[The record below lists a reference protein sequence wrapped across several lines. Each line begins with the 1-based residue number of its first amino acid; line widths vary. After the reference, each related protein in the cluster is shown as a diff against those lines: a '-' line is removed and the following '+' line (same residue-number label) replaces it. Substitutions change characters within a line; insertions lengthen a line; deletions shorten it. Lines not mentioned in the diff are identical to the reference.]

1 MSKLAKKFLW
11 RISAVL
17 IVVTAAS
24 LLINIG
30 FIERF
35 YLHQKKNEI
44 NRISQKILD
53 NQEQLEQTIQAAEE
67 AHEVVIVDVASTND
81 INTVNEELRTEFL
94 NKGLGLEKYWF
105 WEQDYHTTLSKG
117 RQLRLYNQ
125 GKLNYSLLV
134 EYLYTDGEIIGVAM
148 IIPNVREM
156 ITLVNWMTITIFGGA
171 VFLIIILLY
180 FQVKKITSPLDKI
193 GELAKDISRQK
204 FRQIEIQTGDEIEI
218 LGDSINEMS
227 SRLKENQEEL
237 MAKNR
242 QMEALLGNVSHD
254 LKTPLTLVKAYA
266 SGIRDGIDDGTFLE
280 TILNQTVRMEK
291 MVEGLLELSR
301 MQQKEAKPELTNM
314 SLILHKTIKDQEL
327 AINKDGITLTQKIES
342 PVIVN
347 ANPEAIESMFTN
359 LITNAVKYT
368 NNKEISLKLVRTN
381 TGFSFT
387 ISNGV
392 ENNEGIE
399 PERLWEP
406 FFVGEKSRNKEMS
419 GTGLGLS
426 IVRAIAQKQGFSY
439 GCRIKGKN
447 IIFFITGG
455 IQL

>member
-218 LGDSINEMS
+218 LADSINEMS

-426 IVRAIAQKQGFSY
+426 IVRAIAQKQGFEY
-439 GCRIKGKN
+439 KCKIDGKD
-447 IIFFITGG
+447 IVFCICKK
-455 IQL
+455 Q

>member
-44 NRISQKILD
+44 NTISQKILD

-426 IVRAIAQKQGFSY
+426 IVRAIAQKQGFEY
-439 GCRIKGKN
+439 KCKIDGKD
-447 IIFFITGG
+447 IVFCICKK
-455 IQL
+455 Q